1 LIHQLADTVRTP
13 QDVEDGPSPSWNEA
27 VVDLVGDEQTIG
39 IIGSQLRYL
48 VSAIEETVFSRLP
61 GEQMVESALRI
72 HRAAYFK
79 TTDPRKGKANR
90 AGALTTRGNL
100 LTS

>member
-1 LIHQLADTVRTP
+1 
-13 QDVEDGPSPSWNEA
+13 
-27 VVDLVGDEQTIG
+27 
-39 IIGSQLRYL
+39 
-48 VSAIEETVFSRLP
+48 
-61 GEQMVESALRI
+61 MVESALRI